1 MAELSYKQKL
11 TKVKYWLTAAEYCQ
25 RKIDAYINETQELR
39 SLAEKCTASYSHAHV
54 SGGPY
59 DRMGSAAIRM
69 VEYEQKIQKEIKE
82 LLDRKERIQAVIT
95 NCLDDYN
102 QRIVMEYRYV
112 HLYKWEEV
120 AEKTHYSWA
129 GVFKVHDKALKRLA
143 EQYPF
148 EPEQKRE
155 ENQDA
160 GIQTL

>member
-1 MAELSYKQKL
+1 
-11 TKVKYWLTAAEYCQ
+11 
-25 RKIDAYINETQELR
+25 
-39 SLAEKCTASYSHAHV
+39 
-54 SGGPY
+54 
-59 DRMGSAAIRM
+59 M

-82 LLDRKERIQAVIT
+82 LLDRKERIQSVIE

-112 HLYKWEEV
+112 HLYKWEDV

-148 EPEQKRE
+148 GSKKERE
-155 ENQDA
+155 EEQDD
-160 GIQTL
+160 GI

>member
-1 MAELSYKQKL
+1 MVELSYKQKL

-25 RKIDAYINETQELR
+25 RKIEAYIEEKDKLR
-39 SLAEKCTASYSHAHV
+39 SLAEKCTTNHSHAPA

-82 LLDRKERIQAVIT
+82 LLDRKERIQSVIE

-112 HLYKWEEV
+112 HLYKWEDV

-148 EPEQKRE
+148 GSKKERE
-155 ENQDA
+155 EEQDD
-160 GIQTL
+160 GI